1 MHDSDREAVLGAM
14 RILARLVLMFYVLAL
29 FFGLGYW
36 WYVWQ
41 MHNGMPP
48 QSEVLGRWAI
58 ANTWA
63 FDFSLNLM
71 TAQLTYPV
79 FWWFTRRMT
88 WTGFWRVVRSTQAV
102 LVLTVILLFLILL
115 WATPDVSGFRS

>member
-1 MHDSDREAVLGAM
+1 M

-48 QSEVLGRWAI
+48 QSEVLGRWAV

-63 FDFSLNLM
+63 FDFSLNLIS
-71 TAQLTYPV
+71 AQISYPV
-79 FWWFTRRMT
+79 FWLLTRRMT
-88 WTGFWRVVRSTQAV
+88 WVGFWGALRMAHAILVGSVV
-102 LVLTVILLFLILL
+102 LLLLILL
-115 WATPDVSGFRS
+115 MATPDVSGFKN